1 MSTKSA
7 SHAATD
13 HHHHRSAMQEWNDR
27 KNYKSDDSY
36 SEMSDTDNF
45 LAKGAF
51 LITPSHELTID
62 RAAVICEKMSFKG
75 YFSLTKTATG
85 ILFKFSHPEDF
96 QAVFRKGFHRVTGA
110 RFYKKVAIPCRP
122 QKTFTLFVY
131 DVPEDVP
138 EEDIRHSLYRFNSI
152 VEVVRLEV
160 EYKKNAEPTS
170 LPASGTSTPKPGQ
183 KMETE
188 SVNLTKETSL
198 PPIRITL
205 ASLEEYNSLLTNGL
219 DFYGATFFPTDA
231 ELPSDSIA
239 RVAIRRGRLTYKSI
253 AGQVRELLPVFDA
266 SGFTKIPPP
275 ASKTMRPGY
284 HGGK

>member
-1 MSTKSA
+1 MSYIGENSDFEQSPGDSINQSNSNLFKSK
-7 SHAATD
+7 ATLSSKS
-13 HHHHRSAMQEWNDR
+13 SADPIWNDR

-51 LITPSHELTID
+51 LLTPSHELTID
-62 RAAVICEKMSFKG
+62 RAAVICEKMNFKG

-122 QKTFTLFVY
+122 QKTFTLFVH

-152 VEVVRLEV
+152 VEVLIF
-160 EYKKNAEPTS
+160 
-170 LPASGTSTPKPGQ
+170 G
-183 KMETE
+183 
-188 SVNLTKETSL
+188 
-198 PPIRITL
+198 
-205 ASLEEYNSLLTNGL
+205 
-219 DFYGATFFPTDA
+219 
-231 ELPSDSIA
+231 
-239 RVAIRRGRLTYKSI
+239 KSYLYTMFLHLHLH
-253 AGQVRELLPVFDA
+253 LLPL
-266 SGFTKIPPP
+266 
-275 ASKTMRPGY
+275 
-284 HGGK
+284 